1 MQTTPWT
8 SYLSKALFCHG
19 SSCSLPSGRAVIVA
33 GPVEGTVPCAATE
46 KPLHFVLVQVRFA
59 DVSRQVP
66 RRSRSRH
73 TPRNLPTC
81 SLLLTAGRRTG
92 RPRPVFPG
100 SPGPQTRRADGGADQ
115 HIPQRAVRLRGTGS
129 AAPAIP
135 PSAGPLHG
143 HGPGGGGES
152 YHEPLFF
159 FPHGQT
165 ASAARIRTAS
175 AAASVSA
182 SVLK

>member
-19 SSCSLPSGRAVIVA
+19 SSCSLPVWPCGNRRRAGRRDSPVCRHGETAPFRPRP
-33 GPVEGTVPCAATE
+33 GPLRRR
-46 KPLHFVLVQVRFA
+46 KPP
-59 DVSRQVP
+59 VP

-100 SPGPQTRRADGGADQ
+100 SPGPPDPPGPTAAQTS
-115 HIPQRAVRLRGTGS
+115 TS
-129 AAPAIP
+129 AAGGDAPGHRNQP
-135 PSAGPLHG
+135 PRAAPPPAGPLHG

-152 YHEPLFF
+152 YHEPLLF

-165 ASAARIRTAS
+165 ASAARIRTALQPRRS
-175 AAASVSA
+175 
-182 SVLK
+182 LPLY

>member
-100 SPGPQTRRADGGADQ
+100 SPGPPDPPGPTAAQTSTSR
-115 HIPQRAVRLRGTGS
+115 QRAVMLRGTGIS
-129 AAPAIP
+129 RPGARRL
-135 PSAGPLHG
+135 AGPLHG
-143 HGPGGGGES
+143 HGPGGGAKVTTNRSSFFRMVRLPPPPG
-152 YHEPLFF
+152 YGPPLQ
-159 FPHGQT
+159 PRR
-165 ASAARIRTAS
+165 S
-175 AAASVSA
+175 
-182 SVLK
+182 LPLY